1 MNILGLFGRSRAFE
15 QRLAE
20 SRPRLY
26 RLALSWCRNRS
37 VAEDV
42 VQETLSKALAQAG
55 QLRDP
60 EAMHGWLLTILA
72 NCWKD
77 HYRRCRETE
86 NVDID
91 DVGEHLPADD
101 ATPEEDCCQNQVV
114 RRVREAV
121 LSLPPRQRQVVT
133 LVDLEECSYAEVAS
147 ILEIPVGTVMS
158 RLSRARQA
166 LRELLL
172 DFQAPALAA
181 ASASDESHARLAR
194 IK

>member
-42 VQETLSKALAQAG
+42 VQETMSKALAQAG
-55 QLRDP
+55 QLRDA
-60 EAMHGWLLTILA
+60 EAMHGWLLAIMA

-86 NVDID
+86 NID
-91 DVGEHLPADD
+91 DVGEHLHAED
-101 ATPEEDCCQNQVV
+101 ATPEEGCVQNQVV

-172 DFQAPALAA
+172 DFQVPALAA
-181 ASASDESHARLAR
+181 ASASDDSHAKLAR

>member
-1 MNILGLFGRSRAFE
+1 MMNILGLFGRSRAFE
-15 QRLAE
+15 QKLAE

-26 RLALSWCRNRS
+26 RLALTWCRNRS

-55 QLRDP
+55 KLRDF
-60 EAMHGWLLTILA
+60 EAMHGWLLAIMA

-86 NVDID
+86 NID
-91 DVGEHLPADD
+91 DVSEHLLADE
-101 ATPEEDCCQNQVV
+101 ATPEEECVQSQVV
-114 RRVREAV
+114 RRVRAAV
-121 LSLPPRQRQVVT
+121 LNLPPRQRQVVT
-133 LVDLEECSYAEVAS
+133 LVDLEECSYSEVAC

-172 DFQAPALAA
+172 EFRVPAPA
-181 ASASDESHARLAR
+181 SAGEESSTRLAR